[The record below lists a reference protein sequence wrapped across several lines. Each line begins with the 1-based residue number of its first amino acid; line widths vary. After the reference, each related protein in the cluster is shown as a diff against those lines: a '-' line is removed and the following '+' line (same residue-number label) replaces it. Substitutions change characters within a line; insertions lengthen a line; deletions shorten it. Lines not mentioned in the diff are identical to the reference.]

1 MSTHPRGNIIVS
13 MRIKIEMEGMDGQ
26 LTPCQTELE
35 AGSDIYKHLVANCP
49 RLLRKTMY
57 LDSQG
62 KEQHYHKDRWIQ
74 PGSIGKYGQWFWFR

>member
-1 MSTHPRGNIIVS
+1 MECPLIREATYIVS

-35 AGSDIYKHLVANCP
+35 AGTFDLYKHCP

-62 KEQHYHKDRWIQ
+62 REQHYHKDRWIQ
-74 PGSIGKYGQWFWFR
+74 PGSIGKYGEWFWFR